1 MKTNTSF
8 RLAALVVAAF
18 ICGTATAATV
28 IVPNG
33 TTDWTTL
40 GLVAADTARLNA
52 NTTVYVNDLAS
63 LLVVSNLTQV
73 TFYGYNASKIVFN
86 VPENESWGVNCTI
99 RYSDSGIAYGHLV
112 KRGKGTLRL
121 LKGASNQE
129 APYNCHI
136 TVEEGSVAMPENLQ
150 YTGTSTYTGLIT
162 VSNGASFF
170 APGFSDA
177 SKTWKWFARG
187 FAGDGLVT
195 NASSHSVTVGL
206 YLHDK
211 NWEIGRAHV

>member
-1 MKTNTSF
+1 MKTKTSSC
-8 RLAALVVAAF
+8 LAALVVAAF

-40 GLVAADTARLNA
+40 GLVAADTARLDA

-112 KRGKGTLRL
+112 KRGNPDAVFIRL
-121 LKGASNQE
+121 
-129 APYNCHI
+129 
-136 TVEEGSVAMPENLQ
+136 
-150 YTGTSTYTGLIT
+150 
-162 VSNGASFF
+162 
-170 APGFSDA
+170 
-177 SKTWKWFARG
+177 
-187 FAGDGLVT
+187 
-195 NASSHSVTVGL
+195 
-206 YLHDK
+206 
-211 NWEIGRAHV
+211 HVLCVNIHRYF